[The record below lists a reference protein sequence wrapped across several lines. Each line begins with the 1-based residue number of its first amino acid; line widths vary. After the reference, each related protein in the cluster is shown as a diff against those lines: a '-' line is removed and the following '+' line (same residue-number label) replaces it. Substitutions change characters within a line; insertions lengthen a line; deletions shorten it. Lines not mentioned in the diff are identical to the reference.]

1 MTPTTAQPTPE
12 TNTTAVQTIL
22 STLID
27 THDFDASQ
35 IKTDAESLEHWG
47 KDWTKHFAPAAAAIV
62 FPKTTEQV
70 QSIVLLANEHNV
82 VLTPS
87 GGRTGLSAG

>member
-1 MTPTTAQPTPE
+1 MTTITDQPISD

-22 STLID
+22 STLTE
-27 THDFDASQ
+27 THQFDPSQ

-62 FPKTTEQV
+62 FPEW
-70 QSIVLLANEHNV
+70 
-82 VLTPS
+82 
-87 GGRTGLSAG
+87 